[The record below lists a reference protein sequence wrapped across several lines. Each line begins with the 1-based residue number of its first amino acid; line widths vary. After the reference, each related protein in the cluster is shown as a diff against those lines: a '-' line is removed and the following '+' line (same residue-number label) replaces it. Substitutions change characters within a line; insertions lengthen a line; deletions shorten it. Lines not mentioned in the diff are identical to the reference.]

1 MDVLANFEVLFKARG
16 LSAVHGRVFGTLLLS
31 GAQMTQ
37 KQIARE
43 SGYSV
48 PAVSI
53 ALDELVKLG
62 LVKKRKKQRTF
73 YYSADAD
80 LPKIMHDFLKTIK
93 KDYVEPFLREIKEYP
108 RTEPV
113 KKFEKSMKNLDNYLS
128 RLLEVR
134 V

>member
-1 MDVLANFEVLFKARG
+1 MCIRD
-16 LSAVHGRVFGTLLLS
+16 RVFGTLLLT
-31 GAQMTQ
+31 GKEMNQ
-37 KQIARE
+37 KQIAKE

-62 LVKKRKKQRTF
+62 LVKKKKKQRTF

-80 LPKIMHDFLKTIK
+80 LPKIMYSFLKTIK

-108 RTEPV
+108 GTVSV
-113 KKFEKSMKNLDNYLS
+113 KKFEKSMKNLDDYLS